1 MLQHK
6 GQFQI
11 VPCTRCGVQISGGD
25 LPLFLAWLLRVG
37 GLCVGGGGG
46 GGNDEV
52 VGVVMVTFGVAFLWE
67 SGKWDWGL

>member
-1 MLQHK
+1 M
-6 GQFQI
+6 
-11 VPCTRCGVQISGGD
+11 QISGGD